1 MASSS
6 SVNLVPAGRFSP
18 SVLLLLP
25 ASGSAA
31 LLSALLSEHFTG
43 SELPPEGFVT
53 DMLTGR

>member
-18 SVLLLLP
+18 SVLLLP

-43 SELPPEGFVT
+43 SELPPEGLVT